1 MVQIVANAGQPCEN
15 SQRPWDFS
23 WLIIYTYK
31 SFDVLICMYNLK
43 SISPHEGKSI
53 YTQSDAHG
61 FNSFM
66 IEKITEERRIKLV

>member
-1 MVQIVANAGQPCEN
+1 
-15 SQRPWDFS
+15 
-23 WLIIYTYK
+23 
-31 SFDVLICMYNLK
+31 MYNLK